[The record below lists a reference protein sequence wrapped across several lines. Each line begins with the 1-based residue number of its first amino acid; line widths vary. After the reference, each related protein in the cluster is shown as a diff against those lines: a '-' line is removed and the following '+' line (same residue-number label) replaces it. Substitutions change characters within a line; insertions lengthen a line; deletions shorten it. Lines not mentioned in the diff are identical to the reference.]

1 MPRDRKG
8 EVSLPRASTL
18 DSHFHQRAG
27 IENRRER
34 GYPGLIVVLGAK
46 EGEHRIG
53 EVAFHQLGGPELPC
67 FEQFMERLL
76 AVLVCMAA
84 KKLARGWRATCAAV
98 EKRDVHFALGK
109 GAIDEGQVPN
119 DRGQESQAEARFGN
133 DEKARETRTRHHIA
147 DPQSEESCSAQ
158 VSVGPESRRDSG
170 DVYRGTRAVLHQS
183 EAQHESDGPYAD
195 EDQ

>member
-8 EVSLPRASTL
+8 EVRLPGAGTL
-18 DSHFHQRAG
+18 DSDLHQSAS

-53 EVAFHQLGGPELPC
+53 EVALHQLGRPELP
-67 FEQFMERLL
+67 FLEQLVERLL
-76 AVLVCMAA
+76 AVLIAMAA
-84 KKLARGWRATCAAV
+84 KQLARGWRAACAAV

-109 GAIDEGQVPN
+109 GTIDEGQVPN
-119 DRGQESQAEARFGN
+119 DRSQEPQPEARFGN

-147 DPQSEESCSAQ
+147 DPKSEESCSA
-158 VSVGPESRRDSG
+158 
-170 DVYRGTRAVLHQS
+170 
-183 EAQHESDGPYAD
+183 
-195 EDQ
+195 